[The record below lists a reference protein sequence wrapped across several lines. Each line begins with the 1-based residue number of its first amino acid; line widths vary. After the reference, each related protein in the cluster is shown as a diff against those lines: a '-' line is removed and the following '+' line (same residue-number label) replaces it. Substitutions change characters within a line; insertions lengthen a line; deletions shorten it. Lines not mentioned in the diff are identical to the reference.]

1 MELKIKRR
9 RPRIEIVPMI
19 DVIFFLLIF
28 FFLFSTFKTAQSG
41 VEVDLP
47 KTVNIGK
54 SQQNTIVI
62 SINKERRIFFGKEL
76 VGLTELERKVAGEL
90 QQDPE
95 SRFVVKPDAKVPY
108 AELIKVMDVLAGAG
122 VKQPLLGVDRHQ
134 IPKSTFNHRMERT
147 GDDSI

>member
-1 MELKIKRR
+1 MRLQVKRR
-9 RPRIEIVPMI
+9 RPKIEIVPMI
-19 DVIFFLLIF
+19 DVIFFMLIF
-28 FFLFSTFKTAQSG
+28 FFLFSTLQTGQSG

-54 SQQNTIVI
+54 SQQNTIVV
-62 SINKERRIFFGKEL
+62 SINRERRIFLGKEL
-76 VGLTELERKVAGEL
+76 VGLAELGPKVASEL

-95 SRFVVKPDAKVPY
+95 SRFVIKPDAKVPY
-108 AELIKVMDVLAGAG
+108 SELIKVMDVLAGAG

-134 IPKSTFNHRMERT
+134 IPKSNFDHQMERT